1 MELLKV
7 NNAKERVKEKCLMKT
22 IPLIDNDIFNNK
34 IEYLSY
40 GSNYFLLVTT
50 NNNIYVYGNI
60 KNSYTNSAIRK
71 LQFNFKI
78 KFLECDSHF
87 AIFVN
92 EKNEIYLQGMIQR
105 VFCYN
110 FEKIY
115 QFINKEIKIV
125 RCAKSTIFIV
135 TTENLI
141 FEYDGILK
149 DFTIVSEMNDN
160 IKDLQGGVDHVIY
173 VNSSGDIYCKG
184 DNKFGQLGLG
194 NQIKRIEEFTKVNLN
209 ISIKSKVKK
218 IGCYNYGTFILNNYN
233 ELYGTGFNEYF
244 QLGLGNN
251 LDVFTFTRIVILTTI
266 KNIYKTHNYYTVLQD
281 IDNNFYISGN
291 NYLEKLGIKNVDDDW
306 NNCLTKFTKLDFLNC
321 DKNYDK
327 KFNYLLPLLD
337 NLFIL
342 KCENEIQKEEKLF
355 IEEIHLG
362 LQSFQMMKRELFVD
376 IYFK

>member
-22 IPLIDNDIFNNK
+22 IPLIDNDIFNNNNK

-184 DNKFGQLGLG
+184 DNK
-194 NQIKRIEEFTKVNLN
+194 
-209 ISIKSKVKK
+209 
-218 IGCYNYGTFILNNYN
+218 
-233 ELYGTGFNEYF
+233 
-244 QLGLGNN
+244 
-251 LDVFTFTRIVILTTI
+251 
-266 KNIYKTHNYYTVLQD
+266 THNYYTVLQD

-327 KFNYLLPLLD
+327 NHDKKFNYLLPLLD

-342 KCENEIQKEEKLF
+342 KCENEIQKEEKLI